1 MDDSAPHA
9 GEGAEGLGQ
18 SIEKRIPFVQSCICS
33 LDRIDIMTIS
43 RNWKQEYAALRDF
56 AAAHPEI
63 RIDQSEISIPKA
75 IRDDFYQRFDDVR
88 KAVVNGHYPAL
99 CKAAETLRDNFV
111 RTEGE
116 VIELLGLDGI
126 VIPIDLYSFLHD
138 PKKGLMRALYTKL
151 FDLLQGKMTIE
162 SFEQQ
167 AGIDLETSAA
177 ELFRLGY
184 EPWIF
189 LSLIK
194 LLEPDKAF
202 MVDLDPEDEDKMVL
216 VELKDISFG
225 RQALHGYFR
234 IPEIVLHSCKLD
246 KYVAVKAALARE
258 IQSYVVVQDTPVK
271 RKRRAGD
278 SSFALDYRVMLLY
291 VMANAEE
298 IPIVANL
305 GEKKISSPD
314 LVVECIGMD
323 EIKDPD
329 IMEQVER
336 RHDTLKPKIGTFL
349 AVRDPLTELSVQSPG
364 EKIYSVPAGFDSSR
378 LLPIL
383 DRLQTV

>member
-1 MDDSAPHA
+1 
-9 GEGAEGLGQ
+9 
-18 SIEKRIPFVQSCICS
+18 
-33 LDRIDIMTIS
+33 MTIP

-75 IRDDFYQRFDDVR
+75 IRDDFYRRFDDVR
-88 KAVVNGHYPAL
+88 KAVVNGYYPAV
-99 CKAAETLRDNFV
+99 CKDAETLRDNFV

-151 FDLLQGKMTIE
+151 FDLLQGKITIGR
-162 SFEQQ
+162 FEQQ
-167 AGIDLETSAA
+167 AGIGLETSAA

-194 LLEPDKAF
+194 
-202 MVDLDPEDEDKMVL
+202 VDLDPEDEDKMVL
-216 VELKDISFG
+216 AQLKDISFG

-234 IPEIVLHSCKLD
+234 IPEIVFHSCKLD

-314 LVVECIGMD
+314 LVVECMGMD
-323 EIKDPD
+323 EIKDPY

-349 AVRDPLTELSVQSPG
+349 AVRDPLPELSAQSPG
-364 EKIYSVPAGFDSSR
+364 EKIYSVPTGFDSSR